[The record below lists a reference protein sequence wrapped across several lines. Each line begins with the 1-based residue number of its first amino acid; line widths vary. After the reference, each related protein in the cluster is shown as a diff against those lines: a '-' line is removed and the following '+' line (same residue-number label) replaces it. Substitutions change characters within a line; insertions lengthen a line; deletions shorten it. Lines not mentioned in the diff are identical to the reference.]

1 MYLVYTAKFMK
12 LDDIVWENNMTFVGT
27 LFSVLLW
34 IPIELCG
41 PILQLLTDIAHGR
54 SVLQGTVAYQ
64 KYFIT
69 FFTTH
74 LFKMNPCEDL
84 GNVYIV

>member
-1 MYLVYTAKFMK
+1 MYLVCTAKFMK

-27 LFSVLLW
+27 LFSMLW

-41 PILQLLTDIAHGR
+41 PIFQLLTDIAHCR
-54 SVLQGTVAYQ
+54 SVLQGTEVHQ
-64 KYFIT
+64 KYFIK